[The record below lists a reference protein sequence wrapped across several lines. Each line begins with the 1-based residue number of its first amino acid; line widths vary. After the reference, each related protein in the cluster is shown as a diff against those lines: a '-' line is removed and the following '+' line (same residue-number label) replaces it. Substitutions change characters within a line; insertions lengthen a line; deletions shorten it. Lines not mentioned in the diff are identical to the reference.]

1 MRFLRLYLTVII
13 CFVGMVVD
21 AQQLDIPQLQK
32 ILEQETFE
40 IDTVLKTKGY
50 LLLEKDVDSTTTTLY
65 YNHVQQNP
73 TGPSWVRS
81 LTMMDVHAGN
91 IQSRLIKYRTYNKE
105 EYLQLNTY
113 LLYNNYK
120 TKGKFDFG
128 NEEHVLY
135 TNGKSEI
142 RIKTIQNKLQD
153 GRLLKSYEFEV
164 GK

>member
-1 MRFLRLYLTVII
+1 MSALF
-13 CFVGMVVD
+13 VD

-32 ILEQETFE
+32 MLEQETFE

-50 LLLEKDVDSTTTTLY
+50 LLLEKEVDSTTTTLY
-65 YNHVQQNP
+65 YNHVQQNSN
-73 TGPSWVRS
+73 GPSWVRS
-81 LTMMDVHAGN
+81 LTMMDVNTGN

>member
-1 MRFLRLYLTVII
+1 MKFLRFYFTGLI
-13 CFVGMVVD
+13 CFAAMLVN

-32 ILEQETFE
+32 MLEQETFE
-40 IDTVLKTKGY
+40 VDTVLKTKGY
-50 LLLEKDVDSTTTTLY
+50 LLLEKDVDSTSTTLY
-65 YNHVQQNP
+65 YNHVQQN
-73 TGPSWVRS
+73 TNGPSWVRS
-81 LTMMDVHAGN
+81 LTLMDVNTGT
-91 IQSRLIKYRTYNKE
+91 IKSRLIKYRTYNKE

-135 TNGKSEI
+135 TDGRSEI

-153 GRLLKSYEFEV
+153 GRLLRSYEFEV